1 MSSIEERLARDIAA
15 VTGGVVM
22 TESDL
27 RDARDA
33 VDRRIAGQRQQG
45 RRTALIA
52 AAAAAVVIP
61 VLGVVA
67 FQTIGGDDRT
77 APPAEPA
84 PSPSDPDAD
93 FLTGAAPS
101 REVLEGVWRLDNGTT
116 VLRFGTDGTVA
127 IDGRGMLFADSVV
140 GTYTIAEDVVTVDVQ
155 SGPAGC
161 VAPQQLAMRASQPE
175 AGQLHVVHAEPVTGG
190 CLTDLQER
198 WVLEQILPTSAG
210 WAAADFSGDD
220 FQPVA
225 GASALLGDWLAQGGG
240 HVLEL
245 ATSAGEP
252 DGGAYY
258 VAAAAGDVVDEG
270 RWTFDASRS
279 QLRLVSSGSSPTCAE
294 GDRLVIGGLVLADPG
309 VSGAF
314 RGTVTENTCAGA
326 WTPPA
331 WIQLPHQGS

>member
-1 MSSIEERLARDIAA
+1 
-15 VTGGVVM
+15 M

-27 RDARDA
+27 RDARD
-33 VDRRIAGQRQQG
+33 VIERRMGG
-45 RRTALIA
+45 RRRHGRRSTIIA
-52 AAAAAVVIP
+52 AAVAAVVVP

-67 FQTIGGDDRT
+67 FQTMGGDDKT
-77 APPAEPA
+77 APPADPA
-84 PSPSDPDAD
+84 PIPSDPDAD

-101 REVLEGVWRLDNGTT
+101 PEVLEGVWRLDNGTT
-116 VLRFGTDGTVA
+116 VLRFGTDGRVFLDSKGT
-127 IDGRGMLFADSVV
+127 LFADSVV

-175 AGQLHVVHAEPVTGG
+175 AGQLHVVHTEPVTGG

-198 WVLEQILPTSAG
+198 WVLEQVLPTSAG
-210 WAAADFSGDD
+210 WAAADFSGED

-225 GASALLGDWLAQGGG
+225 DPSALLGDWLAQGGG

-245 ATSAGEP
+245 ATSTAEP

-294 GDRLVIGGLVLADPG
+294 GDRLVLGGLVLTDPG
-309 VSGAF
+309 VSAAF
-314 RGTVTENTCAGA
+314 RGTVSENTCGGG

-331 WIQLPHQGS
+331 WILLPHQGT